1 MEKVLDIDMMH
12 KDGIKVTLGELS
24 QREYKRRMNSGYYM
38 VEKGQTLEDIGRRE
52 KSKRVAEKI
61 QATIKEWESMGRK

>member
-1 MEKVLDIDMMH
+1 MDKILDVDMMH

-24 QREYKRRMNSGYYM
+24 QSEYKRRMNSGYYM
-38 VEKGQTLEDIGRRE
+38 VENGQTLVDINRRE

-61 QATIKEWESMGRK
+61 QATIKEWESRGKK